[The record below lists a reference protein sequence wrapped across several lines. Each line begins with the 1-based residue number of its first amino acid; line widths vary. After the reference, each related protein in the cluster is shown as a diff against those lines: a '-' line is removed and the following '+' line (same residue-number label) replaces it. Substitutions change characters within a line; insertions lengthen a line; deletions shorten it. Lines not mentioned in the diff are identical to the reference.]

1 MWKSVS
7 KNTMS
12 EEAGFCKS
20 FIGKADSERGWS
32 TCRKEDKADAN
43 RQDSVTDPK
52 VYDKGGG
59 VAIKFRLYF
68 LSQKF
73 WPLMEQSRAALLLV
87 D

>member
-1 MWKSVS
+1 
-7 KNTMS
+7 MS

-43 RQDSVTDPK
+43 RQDFVTDPK

-59 VAIKFRLYF
+59 VAIKFQLF
-68 LSQKF
+68 FFNNPK
-73 WPLMEQSRAALLLV
+73 LLRTHDLPY
-87 D
+87 DRSLK